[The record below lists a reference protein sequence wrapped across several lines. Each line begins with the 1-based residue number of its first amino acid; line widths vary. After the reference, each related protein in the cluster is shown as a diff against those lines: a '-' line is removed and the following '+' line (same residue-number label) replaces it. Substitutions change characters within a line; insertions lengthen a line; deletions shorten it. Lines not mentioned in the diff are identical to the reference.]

1 MANRKVI
8 TKNNFQADIFN
19 KDLFHVRTS
28 RWKDVQVD
36 PTKIPSVF
44 RQFFLINNM
53 VKNRKSQEGT
63 KRIME

>member
-36 PTKIPSVF
+36 PTKISSVF
-44 RQFFLINNM
+44 RQFFLSTM
-53 VKNRKSQEGT
+53 W
-63 KRIME
+63 